1 MRRLRVLVREPGF
14 AALTVATVTLA
25 VGANVA
31 VFAVVDGLW
40 LRPRPV
46 RAPDRVVVISNLPA
60 AAGATP
66 IDAIRSA
73 DLAAFDHLPIFDGV
87 AGQVAPSGLMGDFRP
102 RVVLDQVGHPVETL
116 GVTARYFSVLGARVL
131 GRDFSSDDD
140 RFGAP
145 AVGIVS
151 EDLWRHAFAGD
162 PTLVNRI
169 IATSHGP
176 LEVIGIAP
184 AGFHGA
190 RLGELT
196 DLWIP
201 RELVPRV
208 STLAV
213 GLADPSFFD
222 RLMPLVGLA
231 RLKPG
236 VSPAEAA
243 RAIATPR
250 SRFVVYP
257 LRDVFGSPDQPTTV
271 VRESTLVALLG
282 TTAALVLASGCLTLL
297 ALLLVHYER
306 RRHELAIR
314 VALGASPSQLARQLG
329 LELVGLAAAGA
340 VGALVVADVA
350 LRVLP
355 ALRLTGGVDL
365 RPD

>member
-1 MRRLRVLVREPGF
+1 ML
-14 AALTVATVTLA
+14 
-25 VGANVA
+25 A

-46 RAPDRVVVISNLPA
+46 RAPNRVVVISNLPA
-60 AAGATP
+60 AAGAAR
-66 IDAIRSA
+66 IDAIESA
-73 DLAAFDHLPIFDGV
+73 DLAAFDRLPIFDGV

-102 RVVLDQVGHPVETL
+102 RVVLNQVGHPVETL

-131 GRDFSSDDD
+131 GRGFSSDDD

-151 EDLWRHAFAGD
+151 VDLWRHAFAGD

-169 IATSHGP
+169 VRQIIHGP
-176 LEVIGIAP
+176 LQVIGIAP

-201 RELVPRV
+201 RELVPRM

-243 RAIATPR
+243 RAIATPQ

-257 LRDVFGSPDQPTTV
+257 LRDIF
-271 VRESTLVALLG
+271 
-282 TTAALVLASGCLTLL
+282 
-297 ALLLVHYER
+297 
-306 RRHELAIR
+306 
-314 VALGASPSQLARQLG
+314 
-329 LELVGLAAAGA
+329 
-340 VGALVVADVA
+340 A
-350 LRVLP
+350 LRIN
-355 ALRLTGGVDL
+355 
-365 RPD
+365 RPLSCANRRWSPCSARPRPSCSPRAA